1 MTMPNGVSSPPAS
14 ADLANLGRR
23 LYERALVRRGEENI
37 TDPRGRPIG
46 WLLDIRMPMLE
57 AAMFREVGQAL
68 ADRLRN
74 KGVRQVAGGGFGAYA
89 MVCSALAAEG
99 SPPFTAGFVREN
111 RKPHGRRRL
120 IEGPL
125 DRRRPVVLLDD
136 ILNSG
141 QSALRAIAQLRQEGF
156 EVAGVMTL
164 FHFAW
169 SDGKAQVEKEG
180 VWVDSLLELNL
191 REEKRDPSNP
201 A

>member
-1 MTMPNGVSSPPAS
+1 MPNGVSSPS
-14 ADLANLGRR
+14 ACTDLADLGRR
-23 LYERALVRRGEENI
+23 LYEQALVRQGEEHL

-46 WLLDIRMPMLE
+46 WLLDIRMPMLD
-57 AAMFREVGQAL
+57 AAMFREVGQTL

-74 KGVRQVAGGGFGAYA
+74 KGARQVAGHGFGAYA
-89 MVCSALAAEG
+89 MVCSVLAAEG
-99 SPPFTAGFVREN
+99 SPPFLAGFVREN

-120 IEGPL
+120 VEGPL

-141 QSALRAIAQLRQEGF
+141 QSALRAISRLRQEGF

-169 SDGKAQVEKEG
+169 SDGKAQIEKEG
-180 VWVDSLLELNL
+180 IWMDSLLELNL
-191 REEKRDPSNP
+191 RDDKRDPSDP

>member
-1 MTMPNGVSSPPAS
+1 MSNGAPSPS
-14 ADLANLGRR
+14 THTDLADLGRR
-23 LYERALVRRGEENI
+23 LYERALVRRGEEHL

-46 WLLDIRMPMLE
+46 WLLDIRIPMLD
-57 AAMFREVGQAL
+57 AAMFREVGQVL
-68 ADRLRN
+68 ADRLRS
-74 KGVRQVAGGGFGAYA
+74 KGVCQVAGHGFGAYA
-89 MVCSALAAEG
+89 MVCSVLAAEG
-99 SPPFTAGFVREN
+99 SPPFTAGFVRES

-125 DRRRPVVLLDD
+125 DRQEPVVLLDD

-141 QSALRAIAQLRQEGF
+141 RSAMRAISQLRQDGF

-164 FHFAW
+164 FNFAW
-169 SDGKAQVEKEG
+169 SGGKAQVEKDG

-191 REEKRDPSNP
+191 REEKQDTSDP

>member
-1 MTMPNGVSSPPAS
+1 MPNGVSSPS
-14 ADLANLGRR
+14 ACTDLADLGRR
-23 LYERALVRRGEENI
+23 LYEQALVRQGEEQL

-46 WLLDIRMPMLE
+46 WLLDIRMPMLD

-74 KGVRQVAGGGFGAYA
+74 KGARQVAGHGFGAYA
-89 MVCSALAAEG
+89 MVCSVLAAEG
-99 SPPFTAGFVREN
+99 SPPFLAGFVREN

-120 IEGPL
+120 VEGPL

-141 QSALRAIAQLRQEGF
+141 QSALRAISQLRQEGF
-156 EVAGVMTL
+156 EAAGVMTL

-169 SDGKAQVEKEG
+169 SDGKAQIEKEG
-180 VWVDSLLELNL
+180 IWMDSLLELNL
-191 REEKRDPSNP
+191 RDDKRDPSDP

>member
-1 MTMPNGVSSPPAS
+1 MPNNALVPS
-14 ADLANLGRR
+14 ACTDLADLGRR
-23 LYERALVRRGEENI
+23 LYEQALVRRGEEHL
-37 TDPRGRPIG
+37 TDPQGRPIG

-68 ADRLRN
+68 AERLRN
-74 KGVRQVAGGGFGAYA
+74 KGAHQVAGHGFGAYS
-89 MVCSALAAEG
+89 MVCSVLATEG
-99 SPPFTAGFVREN
+99 SPPFLAGFVRES

-125 DRRRPVVLLDD
+125 DRGRPVVLLDD

-141 QSALRAIAQLRQEGF
+141 QSALRAISRLRQDGF

-169 SDGKAQVEKEG
+169 SGGKAKVEKDG

-191 REEKRDPSNP
+191 REDKRRASDP

>member
-1 MTMPNGVSSPPAS
+1 MSNGVSSPS
-14 ADLANLGRR
+14 ACTDLADLGRR
-23 LYERALVRRGEENI
+23 LYERALVRSREEHL
-37 TDPRGRPIG
+37 TDPQGRPIG
-46 WLLDIRMPMLE
+46 WLLDIRMPMLD

-74 KGVRQVAGGGFGAYA
+74 KEACQVAGHGFGAYA
-89 MVCSALAAEG
+89 MVCSVLAAEG
-99 SPPFTAGFVREN
+99 SPPFLAGFVRES

-120 IEGPL
+120 IEGPI
-125 DRRRPVVLLDD
+125 DRKRPVVLLDD

-141 QSALRAIAQLRQEGF
+141 QSALRAISQLRQDGF

-169 SDGKAQVEKEG
+169 SGGKAQVEKDG

-191 REEKRDPSNP
+191 REDKRDPSDP